1 MYSTDNEGKSAIAER
16 FIRSLKNKIYKNMTS
31 ISKNVYI
38 NKLEETVNKYNNTYQ
53 RTIKAKP
60 VNVKTS
66 KYIGSSKDINDK
78 DPKFKIAHIV
88 RISKYKNNFA
98 KGYVPNWSEEVF
110 VIKKLNNTVPCTY
123 VISDLKG
130 KETVGTFHK
139 KEMKKANQKEFRVE
153 KLINR

>member
-1 MYSTDNEGKSAIAER
+1 M
-16 FIRSLKNKIYKNMTS
+16 
-31 ISKNVYI
+31 YI

-53 RTIKAKP
+53 RTIKAIP

-66 KYIGSSKDINDK
+66 KYIDSIKDINDK
-78 DPKFKIAHIV
+78 DPKFKIGHIV
-88 RISKYKNNFA
+88 RISKHKNNFA

-130 KETVGTFHK
+130 KETVGAFHE
-139 KEMKKANQKEFRVE
+139 KEMKKKKIKKSLELKN
-153 KLINR
+153 